1 MEPFGN
7 STDIDTFPITFV
19 FSPASRPLFA
29 IGCFL
34 QRVCRTHWNWNNKNK
49 KTIDN
54 QETVV
59 SFHVLF
65 TIFTLFSPPLK
76 MLFMHGSVSAQVWSV
91 TIQKSVSH
99 TVSMASLQCLHTQLP
114 PKNRVFS
121 ISSFPSFSFALFL
134 YKIAHI
140 QTLAGENS
148 KRWSCQWEHRSK
160 ISTREEVGYRHESWK
175 SHFLLK
181 RRAAYS

>member
-7 STDIDTFPITFV
+7 STDIRHFFQ
-19 FSPASRPLFA
+19 SPSSFLLRPA
-29 IGCFL
+29 PFL
-34 QRVCRTHWNWNNKNK
+34 PLAVWQRVCRTHWNWNNKDK

-59 SFHVLF
+59 PFHVLF

-91 TIQKSVSH
+91 TIQKFPFSVCIHNRLLKTACSAFPPFLR
-99 TVSMASLQCLHTQLP
+99 SPSL
-114 PKNRVFS
+114 S
-121 ISSFPSFSFALFL
+121 LFL

-148 KRWSCQWEHRSK
+148 KRWSCQWEHTSK
-160 ISTREEVGYRHESWK
+160 ISIREEVGYRHESWK